1 MMRAFLAICFVAMI
15 TVGGCAQ
22 KTETV
27 SIKVYFLNTAND
39 PNVDDCRDV
48 KPTERKIPKTTGV
61 AKAALEE
68 LFKGVTPEEAK
79 KGFVSFS
86 PEETSGILKSIN
98 IKNGAAYVNFDKMV
112 YEKLGNATTSCGGG
126 FFSSIEATLKQ
137 FPTIKKV
144 FYAIERSPAD
154 FYEWVQVG
162 ECPDE
167 LKDCDNTNFI

>member
-61 AKAALEE
+61 AKAAL
-68 LFKGVTPEEAK
+68 
-79 KGFVSFS
+79 
-86 PEETSGILKSIN
+86 
-98 IKNGAAYVNFDKMV
+98 GAFQRRDA
-112 YEKLGNATTSCGGG
+112 
-126 FFSSIEATLKQ
+126 
-137 FPTIKKV
+137 
-144 FYAIERSPAD
+144 
-154 FYEWVQVG
+154 
-162 ECPDE
+162 
-167 LKDCDNTNFI
+167 